1 MAKLVSDKN
10 ILKSKII
17 SETNK
22 ALYIEK
28 RVIFSR
34 NIAIINIYACNNR
47 ACNYMKQKLTEMKGE
62 TDNSIVIVGR
72 FQHPALNKGQN
83 SYVKNKQGNRQY
95 EENYKPT
102 NLTDII
108 QII

>member
-1 MAKLVSDKN
+1 MAKLVSDQN

-34 NIAIINIYACNNR
+34 NIAIINIY
-47 ACNYMKQKLTEMKGE
+47 M
-62 TDNSIVIVGR
+62 
-72 FQHPALNKGQN
+72 
-83 SYVKNKQGNRQY
+83 
-95 EENYKPT
+95 
-102 NLTDII
+102 
-108 QII
+108 